1 MSSHRRY
8 ATKDGLVAGTAL
20 RLQPPMWDTPRK
32 RTAPWE
38 DILAVGKADPSSED
52 ETLVLDR

>member
-1 MSSHRRY
+1 MPRR
-8 ATKDGLVAGTAL
+8 TASWQGQ
-20 RLQPPMWDTPRK
+20 LQPPMWDTPRK

-38 DILAVGKADPSSED
+38 DILAAGKADPLSED